1 MSRAKTLVLAGTAAL
16 AVLGLAACGTTPT
29 GSQPVTQAPV
39 TVTQAPVTVTQAPV
53 TITQESS
60 SPAPPA
66 LTQPAEITSQK
77 TTSDAPAAA
86 GADSVKVP
94 MPDVVGM
101 NLQAAQDKIQ
111 TLGVFFSRSEDATGA
126 GRAQVIDRNWVVVSQ
141 SPEPGVPIG
150 EGDALLYVEKI
161 GG

>member
-1 MSRAKTLVLAGTAAL
+1 MSRAKTLVLAGAAVW
-16 AVLGLAACGTTPT
+16 AMVGLAACGATPT

-39 TVTQAPVTVTQAPV
+39 TVTQVPV
-53 TITQESS
+53 TITQGPTSQ
-60 SPAPPA
+60 APPA
-66 LTQPAEITSQK
+66 LTQPAESSSQK
-77 TTSDAPAAA
+77 TTSDESTTTAAA
-86 GADSVKVP
+86 GADSGKVP

-141 SPEPGVPIG
+141 TPEPGVLIG